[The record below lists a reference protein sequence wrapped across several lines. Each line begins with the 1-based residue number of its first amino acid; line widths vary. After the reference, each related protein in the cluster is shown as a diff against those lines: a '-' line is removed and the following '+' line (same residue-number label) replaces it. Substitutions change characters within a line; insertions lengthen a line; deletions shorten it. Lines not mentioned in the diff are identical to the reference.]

1 MKGSLEQSNGFM
13 QLVTSLAGGA
23 VVVFI
28 VWMAA
33 EDGMA
38 SLDQRAQLEEVRRS
52 VQWTEIM
59 LNQLP
64 VIFLII
70 AVVGSLA
77 FTVYQ
82 TRFA

>member
-1 MKGSLEQSNGFM
+1 MTAVLRQSVGYM
-13 QLVTSLAGGA
+13 ELVTSLAAGA
-23 VVVFI
+23 I
-28 VWMAA
+28 VTWLVWTAS

-38 SLDQRAQLEEVRRS
+38 SLNERAQLAEVRRS
-52 VQWTEIM
+52 VQWTEVL
-59 LNQLP
+59 LNNLP